1 MNEEELLQSATRDKE
16 PLVAL
21 EDRKMIAFDRVSVN
35 DGPYY
40 QPKSIT
46 SKLDIVFRGVPQ
58 TDVVE
63 FCISE
68 GWIQKYMKNWKGRPV
83 TRGDNYVLGPKLKG
97 TVEVYWKV

>member
-1 MNEEELLQSATRDKE
+1 MNEEELLQSAIEAAE
-16 PLVAL
+16 PK
-21 EDRKMIAFDRVSVN
+21 RKTVTDLDRVSVN

-83 TRGDNYVLGPKLKG
+83 TRGVNYVLGPKLKG
-97 TVEVYWKV
+97 TVDVYWKV